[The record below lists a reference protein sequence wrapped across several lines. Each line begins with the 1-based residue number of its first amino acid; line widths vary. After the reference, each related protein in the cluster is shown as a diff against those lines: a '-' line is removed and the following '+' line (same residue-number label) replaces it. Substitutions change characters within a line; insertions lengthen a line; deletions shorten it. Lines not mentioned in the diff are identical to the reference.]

1 MVDTPHGVNVSDVD
15 CRCPG
20 SQVAIQAL
28 TSRKVDLAF
37 RVYHALIEGA
47 AGDAEGSSQPQAMD
61 TDDPVSVFLATLH
74 RLLYPV

>member
-1 MVDTPHGVNVSDVD
+1 M
-15 CRCPG
+15 
-20 SQVAIQAL
+20 QAL

-61 TDDPVSVFLATLH
+61 TDDPVRASLATLH
-74 RLLYPV
+74 RFLCLV

>member
-1 MVDTPHGVNVSDVD
+1 MHVSCFLSVAWHV
-15 CRCPG
+15 CVVFQRRCPG

-47 AGDAEGSSQPQAMD
+47 SADAEGGSQPQAMD
-61 TDDPVSVFLATLH
+61 TDNAVSTQLQ
-74 RLLYPV
+74 